1 MKGIV
6 FLALAC
12 SLACKV
18 ATVRPIESGEAEAPG
33 GESFDPARYV
43 ESIWST
49 RVVPAVENGAMECG
63 ELLQAVRTDPDATL
77 RALGRGP
84 RGPAHLLVKGEG
96 VVVSVD
102 RSSRAGLLG
111 LDVAPR
117 DGSPDVWLQVGPI
130 LQGTA
135 LRDAV
140 GFISFADFVNQV
152 DYADVG
158 NALNQR
164 VLDSVLQDLDAA
176 SAKGTQLS
184 FAGVLTPGERHIV
197 TPVRLAKRE
206 E

>member
-1 MKGIV
+1 MKAIV
-6 FLALAC
+6 SLALAC
-12 SLACKV
+12 GLACKV
-18 ATVRPIESGEAEAPG
+18 ATVRPIESGEAAASG
-33 GESFDPARYV
+33 RESFDAARYV

-49 RVVPAVENGAMECG
+49 RVVPAVEDNATECG
-63 ELLQAVRTDPDATL
+63 QLLQAFRTDRDATL
-77 RALGRGP
+77 RSLGRGP
-84 RGPAHLLVKGEG
+84 RGPAHVLVKGEG
-96 VVVSVD
+96 AVVSVD

-117 DGSPDVWLQVGPI
+117 DGAPDVWLQVGPV

-140 GFISFADFVNQV
+140 GFISFDDFVNQV

-176 SAKGTQLS
+176 SAEGTKVS

-197 TPVRLAKRE
+197 TPVRLAKGDE
-206 E
+206 